1 MSRKIQQE
9 GDLSSLPKKL
19 CSKALVIFNPIAGSQ
34 RTVLVDKVVQE
45 LRLKGWQTSMIK
57 TQKVGH
63 AETIVLDLQRQKERI
78 PDILIVAGGDGT
90 VNEVINGLSCI
101 NRLDLPVALIPTG
114 TVNLLANEIRLPD
127 NPKLLA
133 EIISTSHV
141 AKVVLGKISTETGS
155 RIFLMTASVGFDAR
169 AVCRLSK
176 KLKTIVGR
184 LAYIAAGIEEYFS
197 GKRPSYQ
204 VTIDG
209 ETISAQSVLFAN
221 GKYYAGRKI
230 WAREASIKDQSLKV
244 GVFANAGR
252 LQIPLYAVALF
263 LGILARMPGIKIRT
277 AKEVELRSHSADP
290 IQADGDIVAWLPA
303 RISVASG
310 RANLICPKP

>member
-90 VNEVINGLSCI
+90 VNEVINGLSCT

-209 ETISAQSVLFAN
+209 ETISAQSVLFA
-221 GKYYAGRKI
+221 
-230 WAREASIKDQSLKV
+230 
-244 GVFANAGR
+244 
-252 LQIPLYAVALF
+252 LF